1 MFPTCVGMNRPRAP
15 GPHVHGLGLP
25 GLRAVSKRIESTYI
39 WQGDRAT
46 VTDVTPDGEEPV
58 PRGPGRRLPICTV
71 LKNHHHLCPCE
82 PVLSGLFSGCQ
93 EWVFNLSHCDRSVT
107 GLWQSKSLF
116 YSHLWE
122 FCSTCSAFYA
132 EMPPT

>member
-1 MFPTCVGMNRPRAP
+1 MVEVSSTAVFPTCVGMNRPRAP

-25 GLRAVSKRIESTYI
+25 GLRAVSKSIESTYI

-46 VTDVTPDGEEPV
+46 VTDVTPDSEEPV

-82 PVLSGLFSGCQ
+82 PVLQVFSLAVKNGFLIC
-93 EWVFNLSHCDRSVT
+93 HIVT
-107 GLWQSKSLF
+107 GL
-116 YSHLWE
+116 
-122 FCSTCSAFYA
+122 
-132 EMPPT
+132 